1 MNTTL
6 QIANVLQPLIDGSEA
21 ILKFWHDV
29 VGSWGVAIIL
39 LTFTIRLLILP
50 LTFKSVK
57 SMQKLQVLQ
66 PEMKKIQERFKEDR
80 QRMNQEMMKFYQE
93 NKVNPLGSC
102 LPLLLQ
108 IPFFIALFYLLRS
121 PEFKADIEGAESF
134 LFIPDLA
141 EPLTGEPLILA
152 FMIVLYVGTQLIAS
166 MITMVGGDKTQQR
179 IMFALPFVF
188 VIFIINFEA
197 GLIVYWITTNVWT
210 IGQQL
215 VVRKLYPKPQVLA
228 ETAGAAGST
237 AMSTV
242 PTKPARG
249 KPASSNGE
257 DGDAPKPAKRDK
269 RKASVKAGG
278 TATNGGPAKAP
289 PNSPRKKK
297 KRSGRRR

>member
-1 MNTTL
+1 MFE
-6 QIANVLQPLIDGSEA
+6 IANVLQPLIDGSEA
-21 ILKFWHDV
+21 ILKFWQGI
-29 VGSWGVAIIL
+29 VGSWGAAIIL

-66 PEMKKIQERFKEDR
+66 PDMKKIQERFKEDR

-141 EPLTGEPLILA
+141 ENLTGEPLILA
-152 FMIVLYVGTQLIAS
+152 LMVVLYVGTQLIAS
-166 MITMVGGDKTQQR
+166 LITMVGGDKTQQR
-179 IMFALPFVF
+179 IMLALPFVF
-188 VIFIINFEA
+188 VVFIINFEA

-215 VVRKLYPKPQVLA
+215 VVRKLYPRPAVLG
-228 ETAGAAGST
+228 ETAAADGGKDGGNGG
-237 AMSTV
+237 
-242 PTKPARG
+242 KPARG
-249 KPASSNGE
+249 KPARATSAAVVA
-257 DGDAPKPAKRDK
+257 DG
-269 RKASVKAGG
+269 G
-278 TATNGGPAKAP
+278 NGGSSKP
-289 PNSPRKKK
+289 PPSSPRKKK

>member
-1 MNTTL
+1 
-6 QIANVLQPLIDGSEA
+6 
-21 ILKFWHDV
+21 
-29 VGSWGVAIIL
+29 
-39 LTFTIRLLILP
+39 
-50 LTFKSVK
+50 
-57 SMQKLQVLQ
+57 MQKLQVLQ
-66 PEMKKIQERFKEDR
+66 PEMKKIQERYKDDR
-80 QRMNQEMMKFYQE
+80 QRMNQEMMRFYQE

-108 IPFFIALFYLLRS
+108 IPFFIALFELLRS
-121 PEFKADIEGAESF
+121 SSFKAEIEGDESF

-152 FMIVLYVGTQLIAS
+152 FMVVLYVGTQLIAS

-188 VIFIINFEA
+188 TIFIINFEA

-228 ETAGAAGST
+228 ETGKGEAAEGADGG
-237 AMSTV
+237 
-242 PTKPARG
+242 KPARG
-249 KPASSNGE
+249 KPAGAAAAVPT
-257 DGDAPKPAKRDK
+257 DGA
-269 RKASVKAGG
+269 
-278 TATNGGPAKAP
+278 NGGPKKAP
-289 PNSPRKKK
+289 PSSPRKKK